1 MHHQGKR
8 LFIAGIP
15 TAGKSYLAHQ
25 LGLKMGA
32 VVVNLDDLREG
43 LAKDERYKKWVN
55 FYLDQDEKFYFSN
68 VSADEQIANLIAQS
82 EAIWPAFLEKI
93 AEYESERRPVIFE
106 CVNLL
111 PHLVKKH
118 FDFPLIVLIGK
129 TYEEILERNRQ
140 NPRWGNT
147 IELQTL
153 EAKSFFA
160 IERPFYESE
169 AKKCGYP
176 IFETAGEALNYLLK

>member
-8 LFIAGIP
+8 LFITGIP

-32 VVVNLDDLREG
+32 VVVNLDDLRES

-55 FYLDQDEKFYFSN
+55 FYLDLDEKFYFSN
-68 VSADEQIANLIAQS
+68 VPADEQIANLIAQS
-82 EAIWPAFLEKI
+82 EAVWPAFLEKI
-93 AEYESERRPVIFE
+93 NEYATESRPVVFE

-118 FDFPLIVLIGK
+118 FDFPLIVLTGK
-129 TYEEILERNRQ
+129 SYEEVLERNKE

-147 IELQTL
+147 LELQTL
-153 EAKSFFA
+153 EARSFFT
-160 IERPFYESE
+160 IERPFYASE
-169 AKKCGYP
+169 AKKYGYP
-176 IFETAGEALNYLLK
+176 TFETADEALLKI